1 LFASSSVIGVIKSRR
16 LRWEGHVAW
25 VRMKKNTYKI
35 LVRKPERKRPL
46 RRLRHRWENNVRMNL
61 KEMVWVS
68 VDWIHLSQDRD
79 QRWALTNTVMNLQ
92 VP

>member
-1 LFASSSVIGVIKSRR
+1 
-16 LRWEGHVAW
+16 
-25 VRMKKNTYKI
+25 
-35 LVRKPERKRPL
+35 LVQEPERKKTL